1 MGDINTN
8 IRIDELEKDVGADLK
23 AINTKIT
30 ALPTKVWVNERI
42 DNKIG
47 NRIPTFTFSK
57 RLENFPYTMSSTELY
72 EFTACTEKLGID
84 DYIPNFK
91 ISVDGFGNYYING
104 AIYYEKT
111 ENNNAVIKIEFMKK
125 DLSKFYVQVN
135 QTTGY
140 TELVTP

>member
-8 IRIDELEKDVGADLK
+8 IRIDDVVADIK
-23 AINTKIT
+23 KIKT
-30 ALPTKVWVNERI
+30 SLDTKVNVTKVRNEI
-42 DNKIG
+42 A

-72 EFTACTEKLGID
+72 EFTACSEKLYID

-91 ISVDGFGNYYING
+91 ISVDGSGNYYING

-111 ENNNAVIKIEFMKK
+111 ENNNSVVVIEFMKK
-125 DLSKFYVQVN
+125 DLSRFYVQVN

-140 TELVTP
+140 TELLTH

>member
-8 IRIDELEKDVGADLK
+8 IRIDDVIVDIKKIDSSLVTM
-23 AINTKIT
+23 NTKID
-30 ALPTKVWVNERI
+30 TKVNVTKVRNEI
-42 DNKIG
+42 A

-57 RLENFPYTMSSTELY
+57 RLENFPYTMSTTELY

-91 ISVDGFGNYYING
+91 INVDGFGNYYING

-111 ENNNAVIKIEFMKK
+111 ETNNAVIILEFMKK

>member
-8 IRIDELEKDVGADLK
+8 IRIDELEAEVKADLK
-23 AINTKIT
+23 SINTKIV
-30 ALPTKVWVNERI
+30 ALPTKTWVNNTI
-42 DNKIG
+42 ANS
-47 NRIPTFTFSK
+47 IPTFTFSK
-57 RLENFPYTMSSTELY
+57 RLENFPYTMNSGELY

-84 DYIPNFK
+84 DRIPNFK

-111 ENNNAVIKIEFMKK
+111 YTNNAVIIFEFMKK

>member
-8 IRIDELEKDVGADLK
+8 IRIDDVIVDIK
-23 AINTKIT
+23 KIKT
-30 ALPTKVWVNERI
+30 SLDTKVNVTKVRNEI
-42 DNKIG
+42 A

-57 RLENFPYTMSSTELY
+57 RLENFPYTMSATELY
-72 EFTACTEKLGID
+72 EFTACSEKLYID
-84 DYIPNFK
+84 DYMPNFK

-111 ENNNAVIKIEFMKK
+111 ENNNSVVVIEFMKK
-125 DLSKFYVQVN
+125 DLSRFYVQVN

>member
-8 IRIDELEKDVGADLK
+8 IRIDDVIVDIK
-23 AINTKIT
+23 KIKT
-30 ALPTKVWVNERI
+30 SLDTKVNVTKVRNEI
-42 DNKIG
+42 A

-57 RLENFPYTMSSTELY
+57 RLESFPYTMNSTELY

-91 ISVDGFGNYYING
+91 IGVDGFGNYYING

-111 ENNNAVIKIEFMKK
+111 ETNNAVVIIEFMKK
-125 DLSKFYVQVN
+125 DLSRFYVQVN

>member
-8 IRIDELEKDVGADLK
+8 IRIDNLETVVEDLYDNVDNLSSK
-23 AINTKIT
+23 VD
-30 ALPTKVWVNERI
+30 TKVNVQKVRTEI
-42 DNKIG
+42 A

-72 EFTACTEKLGID
+72 EFTTCSEKLYID
-84 DYIPNFK
+84 DYMPNFK
-91 ISVDGFGNYYING
+91 INVDGFGNYYING

-111 ENNNAVIKIEFMKK
+111 ETNNAVIIIEFMKK

-140 TELVTP
+140 TELLTP

>member
-8 IRIDELEKDVGADLK
+8 IRIDDVIADIKKIDSSLVTM
-23 AINTKIT
+23 NTKID
-30 ALPTKVWVNERI
+30 TKVNVTKVRNEI
-42 DNKIG
+42 A

-57 RLENFPYTMSSTELY
+57 RLESFPYTMNSTELY
-72 EFTACTEKLGID
+72 EFTACSEKLYID

-91 ISVDGFGNYYING
+91 ISVDGYENYYING

-111 ENNNAVIKIEFMKK
+111 ETNNAVIIIEFMKK

-140 TELVTP
+140 TELLTP

>member
-8 IRIDELEKDVGADLK
+8 IRIDELESDVKADLK
-23 AINTKIT
+23 SINTKIV
-30 ALPTKVWVNERI
+30 ALPTKNWVNNAI
-42 DNKIG
+42 YNH
-47 NRIPTFTFSK
+47 IPTFTFSK
-57 RLENFPYTMSSTELY
+57 RLENFPYTMSTTELY
-72 EFTACTEKLGID
+72 EFTACTEKFGID

-91 ISVDGFGNYYING
+91 ISVDGFGKYYING

-111 ENNNAVIKIEFMKK
+111 YENNAVIIFEFMKK

-140 TELVTP
+140 TELLTP

>member
-8 IRIDELEKDVGADLK
+8 IRIDEMETEVKSDLK
-23 AINTKIT
+23 DINTKIVS
-30 ALPTKVWVNERI
+30 LPTKTWVNNAI
-42 DNKIG
+42 Y
-47 NRIPTFTFSK
+47 NRIPTFKFSK
-57 RLENFPYTMSSTELY
+57 RLENFPYTMSGTELY
-72 EFTACTEKLGID
+72 EFTACTEKLYID
-84 DYIPNFK
+84 GYMPNFK

-111 ENNNAVIKIEFMKK
+111 ETNNAVIIFEFMKK

>member
-8 IRIDELEKDVGADLK
+8 IRIDDVIVDIK
-23 AINTKIT
+23 KIKT
-30 ALPTKVWVNERI
+30 SLDTKVNVTKVRTEI
-42 DNKIG
+42 A
-47 NRIPTFTFSK
+47 NRIPTFKFSK
-57 RLENFPYTMSSTELY
+57 RLENFPYTMGTTELY
-72 EFTACTEKLGID
+72 EFTSCTEKLGID

-111 ENNNAVIKIEFMKK
+111 ETNNAVIIIEFMKK

-140 TELVTP
+140 TELVTT

>member
-8 IRIDELEKDVGADLK
+8 IRIDDVIADIKKIDSSLVTM
-23 AINTKIT
+23 NTKID
-30 ALPTKVWVNERI
+30 TKVNVTKVRTEI
-42 DNKIG
+42 A

-57 RLENFPYTMSSTELY
+57 RLESFPYTMNSTELY
-72 EFTACTEKLGID
+72 EFTACSEKLYID
-84 DYIPNFK
+84 DYMPNFK

-111 ENNNAVIKIEFMKK
+111 ENNNSVVVIEFMKK
-125 DLSKFYVQVN
+125 DLSRFYVQVN

>member
-8 IRIDELEKDVGADLK
+8 IRIDDVIVDIK
-23 AINTKIT
+23 KIKT
-30 ALPTKVWVNERI
+30 SLDTKVNVTKVRNEI
-42 DNKIG
+42 A

-57 RLENFPYTMSSTELY
+57 RLESFPYTMSSTELY
-72 EFTACTEKLGID
+72 EFTACSEKLYID
-84 DYIPNFK
+84 DYMPNFK
-91 ISVDGFGNYYING
+91 ISVDGFGNYFING

-111 ENNNAVIKIEFMKK
+111 ENNNSVVVIEFMKK
-125 DLSKFYVQVN
+125 DLSRFYVQVN

>member
-8 IRIDELEKDVGADLK
+8 IRIDELESEVKADLK
-23 AINTKIT
+23 SINTKIV
-30 ALPTKVWVNERI
+30 ALPTKTWVNNAI
-42 DNKIG
+42 Y

-57 RLENFPYTMSSTELY
+57 RLESFPYTMSSTELY

-111 ENNNAVIKIEFMKK
+111 YVNDAVIILEFMKK
-125 DLSKFYVQVN
+125 DLSKFYVKVN

-140 TELVTP
+140 TELVSP

>member
-8 IRIDELEKDVGADLK
+8 IRIDDVIVDIK
-23 AINTKIT
+23 KIKT
-30 ALPTKVWVNERI
+30 SLDTKVNVTKVRNEI
-42 DNKIG
+42 A

-57 RLENFPYTMSSTELY
+57 RLESFPYTMSTTELY
-72 EFTACTEKLGID
+72 EFTACSEKLYID

-111 ENNNAVIKIEFMKK
+111 ENNNSVVVIEFMKK
-125 DLSKFYVQVN
+125 DLSRFYVQVN

>member
-8 IRIDELEKDVGADLK
+8 IRIDDVVVDIKKINSSLATM
-23 AINTKIT
+23 NTKID
-30 ALPTKVWVNERI
+30 TKVNVTKVRSEI
-42 DNKIG
+42 A

-57 RLENFPYTMSSTELY
+57 RLESFPYTMGTTELY

-84 DYIPNFK
+84 DYMPNFK
-91 ISVDGFGNYYING
+91 IDVDGFGKYYING

-111 ENNNAVIKIEFMKK
+111 ETNNAVIIIEFMKK

>member
-8 IRIDELEKDVGADLK
+8 IRIDDVIVDIK
-23 AINTKIT
+23 KIKT
-30 ALPTKVWVNERI
+30 SLDTKVNVTKVRNEI
-42 DNKIG
+42 A

-72 EFTACTEKLGID
+72 EFTACSEKLYID

-111 ENNNAVIKIEFMKK
+111 ENNNSVVVIEFMKK
-125 DLSKFYVQVN
+125 DLSRFYVQVN

>member
-8 IRIDELEKDVGADLK
+8 IRIDDVIEKIEEIKTSL
-23 AINTKIT
+23 NTKVNVS
-30 ALPTKVWVNERI
+30 KVRNEI
-42 DNKIG
+42 S
-47 NRIPTFTFSK
+47 NRIPTFIFSK
-57 RLENFPYTMSSTELY
+57 RLESFPYTMTNTELY
-72 EFTACTEKLGID
+72 EFTYCTERLYLD
-84 DYIPNFK
+84 DYMPNFK

-111 ENNNAVIKIEFMKK
+111 ENNNSVVVIEFMKK
-125 DLSKFYVQVN
+125 DLSRFYVQVN